1 MLDCSLCSFAQQKII
16 HTQTPSLYSAF
27 RNCYSNCCKYENR
40 HTQHSESQISLWCC
54 HRSQSCIVCVCVV
67 CVFFVYGIFRWE
79 KFVILFIKQWL
90 FSDNYIET
98 LITYSFAS
106 IFRLITID
114 IWLKLPIFCHAA
126 MDRSII
132 FILFIDSW
140 SIDTQIHTYGIG
152 HRL

>member
-40 HTQHSESQISLWCC
+40 HTTLRVPNIALMLPPLSILY
-54 HRSQSCIVCVCVV
+54 CVCGV